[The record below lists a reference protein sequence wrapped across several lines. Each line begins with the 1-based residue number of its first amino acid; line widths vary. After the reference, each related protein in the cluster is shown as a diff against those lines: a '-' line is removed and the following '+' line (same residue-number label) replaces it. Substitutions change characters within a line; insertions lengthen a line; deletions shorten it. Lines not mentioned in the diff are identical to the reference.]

1 MTVSATTAIHPAPA
15 GMLTQLRDEFP
26 ILSSEVHGQPLAYF
40 DWAATAQKPAC
51 VIDAID
57 TYYRKSNANVHRG
70 LHKLAEEATQQ
81 YEDAR
86 LKVSRFIGA
95 PSAESCVFVR
105 GATEGINLVA
115 HAATRPGNPL
125 SLGVGDKVV
134 ISHMEHHSNIVPWQ
148 LACEATG
155 AALCVVPITDTGE
168 LDMDAFAS
176 MLDERVKIVSMV
188 WVSNAL
194 GTINPAKQIVEAAHG
209 VGAQALLDACQA
221 APHPAHPEHHDIYPA
236 LNVSD
241 LGCDFLVFSGHK
253 LFGPTGIGVLYGK
266 PEWLQAM
273 PPYQGGGEMISRV
286 TFEKTEYADPPNRF
300 EAGTPNIAG
309 AIGLGAAV
317 DWYTALDYAALAQHE
332 ADLLGSGTEKL
343 EAIDG
348 VQLIGTAPHKA
359 SILSFVVDGMHPYDL
374 GPVLDRQGVAVRTGH
389 HCAEPVMDRFGVP
402 ATVRASLSFLN
413 TNEELDRLA
422 TGIEK
427 AKAFFG

>member
-1 MTVSATTAIHPAPA
+1 MSVSASLTPTHDPA
-15 GMLTQLRDEFP
+15 GTSRLLRSEFP
-26 ILSSEVHGQPLAYF
+26 ILSREAHGQPLAYF

-51 VIDAID
+51 VIEAID
-57 TYYRKSNANVHRG
+57 AYYRQSNANVHRG

-86 LKVSRFIGA
+86 LKVSRFVGA

-125 SLGVGDKVV
+125 SLGKGDRVV

-155 AALCVVPITDTGE
+155 AELSVVPITDAGE
-168 LDMDAFAS
+168 LDLEAFHE
-176 MLDERVKIVSMV
+176 MLDERVKIVSVV

-209 VGAQALLDACQA
+209 VGAKVLLDACQA
-221 APHPAHPEHHDIYPA
+221 APHPTHPEQADVYPP
-236 LNVSD
+236 LNVNQLD
-241 LGCDFLVFSGHK
+241 CDFLVFSGHK
-253 LFGPTGIGVLYGK
+253 LFGPTGIGVLFGK
-266 PEWLQAM
+266 PELLAAM

-286 TFEKTEYADPPNRF
+286 TFAKTEYADPPNRF

-317 DWYTALDYAALAQHE
+317 DWYTALDHAALARHE
-332 ADLLGSGTEKL
+332 ADLLAYGTEKL
-343 EAIDG
+343 EALGG
-348 VQLIGTAPHKA
+348 VRIIGTAEHKA

-413 TNEELDRLA
+413 TTDELDRLA
-422 TGIEK
+422 AGIEK
-427 AKAFFG
+427 AKAFFA

>member
-1 MTVSATTAIHPAPA
+1 MSTTQTQPATERSIAA
-15 GMLTQLRDEFP
+15 LRDQFP
-26 ILSSEVHGQPLAYF
+26 ILSREVHGQPLAYF

-51 VIDAID
+51 VIEAID
-57 TYYRKSNANVHRG
+57 AYYRQSNANVHRG

-86 LKVSRFIGA
+86 LKVARFIGA

-125 SLGVGDKVV
+125 SLSKGDRVV

-148 LACEATG
+148 LACAATG
-155 AALCVVPITDTGE
+155 AELCVVPITDTGE
-168 LDMDAFAS
+168 LDMDAFPG

-194 GTINPAKQIVEAAHG
+194 GTINPAKTIIDAAHA
-209 VGAQALLDACQA
+209 VGASVLLDACQA
-221 APHPAHPEHHDIYPA
+221 APHPVHPDHLDVYPR
-236 LNVSD
+236 LNVQQ
-241 LGCDFLVFSGHK
+241 LGCDFLTFSGHK

-266 PEWLQAM
+266 PELLHAM
-273 PPYQGGGEMISRV
+273 PPYQGGGEMIARV
-286 TFEKTEYADPPNRF
+286 TFEKTTYADPPNRF

-309 AIGLGAAV
+309 AIGLGAAI
-317 DWYTALDYAALAQHE
+317 DWYTALDHAALAQHE
-332 ADLLGSGTEKL
+332 ADLLAYGTAKL
-343 EAIDG
+343 QAIDG
-348 VQLIGTAPHKA
+348 VKLIGTAKHKA

-374 GPVLDRQGVAVRTGH
+374 GPVLDRQGIAVRTGH
-389 HCAEPVMDRFGVP
+389 HCAEPVMERFGVP

-413 TNEELDRLA
+413 TFEEIDRLA
-422 TGIEK
+422 AGIEK
-427 AKAFFG
+427 AKQFFN